1 MLCVEQL
8 TCPAPLSVPR
18 NLAAPS
24 PGYRRRVALALVALL
39 SFIAVYLALTGWFV
53 WSAYRMVAGAITG
66 NGHEGAVFLALPLA
80 FFGLFMLKAL
90 FFRDK
95 ADNTRE
101 IEINAATEPRLFAF
115 LHQIADQAGA
125 PRPHRVFLSG
135 RVNAGVFYDFSILN
149 LVFPSRKNLDI
160 GLGLL

>member
-1 MLCVEQL
+1 
-8 TCPAPLSVPR
+8 
-18 NLAAPS
+18 
-24 PGYRRRVALALVALL
+24 
-39 SFIAVYLALTGWFV
+39 
-53 WSAYRMVAGAITG
+53 MVAGAITG
-66 NGHEGAVFLALPLA
+66 NGQEGAIFLALPLA

-95 ADNTRE
+95 SDNTRE
-101 IEINAATEPRLFAF
+101 IKINAATEPRLFAF

-135 RVNAGVFYDFSILN
+135 RVNAGVFYDFSTLN